1 MRKKCFIFGAGEYG
15 ELSLGKDG
23 VKNALVIAA
32 DGGYGY
38 TSAHEIEPD
47 IIIGDFDSLGY
58 IPDGKNVVKMPA
70 EKDDTDM
77 IAAIRKALEYGC
89 SEIIIYGALGGRL
102 DHTVANLQSL
112 SFIASHGAQGYI
124 LSDREAL
131 TVIRGGTLLF
141 SERFSGT
148 VSVFSI
154 GDRCTGVNLRGLKY
168 PLSDAVITEDYP
180 IGVSNEFTGDKA
192 AVSLESGNMLVM
204 WTNIGELPEY
214 ITERQPE

>member
-15 ELSLGKDG
+15 SLSIGSDKIKDS
-23 VKNALVIAA
+23 LVIAA
-32 DGGYGY
+32 DGGYSY
-38 TSAHEIEPD
+38 TSAHGIYPD

-58 IPDGKNVVKMPA
+58 VPNEKSVVKMPA

-89 SEIIIYGALGGRL
+89 NEIIICGALGGRL
-102 DHTVANLQSL
+102 DHTVANIQSL
-112 SFIASHGAQGYI
+112 NFIASHGAQGYI

-131 TVIRGGTLLF
+131 TVIRGGSLLF
-141 SERFSGT
+141 SERFGGM

-154 GDRCTGVNLRGLKY
+154 GDRCTGVDLRGLKY
-168 PLSDAVITEDYP
+168 PLTDAVITGDFP
-180 IGVSNEFTGDKA
+180 IGVSNEFTGTEA
-192 AVSLESGNMLVM
+192 CISLKSGAMLVM

-214 ITERQPE
+214 ISGQSRK